1 MSIKYAEERALG
13 PCLVLTSF
21 RLQNVQDDA
30 DSVLV
35 HLPDDAF
42 VGVGGVC
49 SNTAVLL
56 CADFAGVDL

>member
-1 MSIKYAEERALG
+1 MSIEDAEEGALR

-21 RLQNVQDDA
+21 RLEDVQNDA